1 MSRCLISGPLLNDG
15 KQLIA
20 EAIELEPFRR
30 WMAKTMMLC
39 TSEDA
44 LVCIDGSFLGLAL
57 PVVIPPA
64 LEKVATVLLCWPSV
78 LLRHSIT
85 SSGAYSVEVT
95 VLGAVEHSSVGEDT
109 IRGVSPGLRSQGFKS
124 NPTSTVHSLFPHQVL
139 ICSETQFPFP

>member
-1 MSRCLISGPLLNDG
+1 MS
-15 KQLIA
+15 
-20 EAIELEPFRR
+20 
-30 WMAKTMMLC
+30 KTMMLC

-44 LVCIDGSFLGLAL
+44 LVYLDGAFLGLSL

-78 LLRHSIT
+78 LLLHSIT
-85 SSGAYSVEVT
+85 SSGAYSVQVT

-109 IRGVSPGLRSQGFKS
+109 IRGISPGLRSQGFKS